1 MALGAGLSFIAPMDG
16 WFLTR
21 LLQLRLTLGG
31 PGAKF
36 PEFFEGR

>member
-1 MALGAGLSFIAPMDG
+1 VLQ
-16 WFLTR
+16 TR